1 LIRSEGGSAPL
12 PNLPLGE
19 TKAAPAEPAL
29 EAVNAERGR
38 RIEDRAFEMSGA
50 RVAVGTV
57 ELHLPDVGSLK
68 GKRHAL
74 KGLKDTLR
82 RRFEISVAEVDH
94 HDVWQRAT
102 LALACVSGDS
112 RHANEVISKA
122 MDYIEDH
129 VDGWVTDIHVEIL

>member
-1 LIRSEGGSAPL
+1 MSA
-12 PNLPLGE
+12 
-19 TKAAPAEPAL
+19 
-29 EAVNAERGR
+29 
-38 RIEDRAFEMSGA
+38 A

-74 KGLKDTLR
+74 KGLKEKLR
-82 RRFEISVAEVDH
+82 HRFEISVAEVDH
-94 HDVWQRAT
+94 QDLWQRAT

-122 MDYIEDH
+122 LEFIEDNL
-129 VDGWVTDIHVEIL
+129 DGYVTDIHVEVL